1 MSMSEIMVIYTRT
14 YDFVTWLLPMSEK
27 FPKSQRFIVTQRLQ
41 NSALNFQEL
50 LIEAN
55 TLRGAKRTEKLRLAD
70 AELRKTRLYLRL
82 CEKWKWLTTGHYKH
96 ASVMVAE
103 IGRLLG
109 GWMKYVVSEPSLD
122 GS

>member
-1 MSMSEIMVIYTRT
+1 MSDTLVIFTRA
-14 YDFVTWLLPMSEK
+14 YDFVTWILPMTEK

-41 NSALNFQEL
+41 NSVLNFQES

-55 TLRGAKRTEKLRLAD
+55 ALRGANRAEKLRLAD

-82 CEKWKWLTTGHYKH
+82 CEKWKWLTPGQYKH
-96 ASVMVAE
+96 ASIMVAE

-109 GWMKYVVSEPSLD
+109 GWMKYVVPEPS
-122 GS
+122 